1 MHACCW
7 VASVGGCVSI
17 WKYTAKGKLKQ
28 YGHPL
33 LLSRFLPNGLV
44 TTNKSRASKCQ
55 ELRSSG
61 REERTPLGKMGQRCY
76 AECEGFHEVLGLW
89 VGTSGWEV
97 SHLAQD
103 PTSPSSPCS
112 APPPVLLS
120 FRSTAH
126 RAGATR
132 GWCGRCPDIPPPP
145 SEAGSKGSSPGS
157 PWSC

>member
-1 MHACCW
+1 M
-7 VASVGGCVSI
+7 SI
-17 WKYTAKGKLKQ
+17 WKYTTKGKLKQ

-61 REERTPLGKMGQRCY
+61 REERTPLGKMVQRCY
-76 AECEGFHEVLGLW
+76 TECEGFHEVLGLW

-112 APPPVLLS
+112 APPTCPPVFPVHSPLSRCHQRLVWPLSRHPPASLGGWKQGLKSRLSTVLLS
-120 FRSTAH
+120 DPRQL
-126 RAGATR
+126 
-132 GWCGRCPDIPPPP
+132 P
-145 SEAGSKGSSPGS
+145 SPL
-157 PWSC
+157 